1 MKRTWFRRD
10 VRRSILL
17 LFSSVFVLVAAGWSE
32 ADSAKLS
39 KAYIGQDGLAHVIT
53 EGGEDRAIPKADGQV
68 AVADPKLA
76 PDDRTAGWLI
86 EQDNCCT
93 SYPIPTRIGIYR
105 DGKTILLNSG
115 LMVYSWNFRN
125 GGKQVVASI
134 GTVHGMELADFVLF
148 DSRIGK
154 VLKEWSGAS
163 DQKAPEWTK
172 DLGVH

>member
-1 MKRTWFRRD
+1 M
-10 VRRSILL
+10 SIIH
-17 LFSSVFVLVAAGWSE
+17 LFASVLALAVAGWSE
-32 ADSAKLS
+32 AASAKLS
-39 KAYIGQDGLAHVIT
+39 KAYIGQDGLAHVVT
-53 EGGEDRAIPKADGQV
+53 QHGEDRGIPKAEGQV

-76 PDDRTAGWLI
+76 SDDRTAGWLI

-115 LMVYSWNFRN
+115 LMIYSWNFRG

-134 GTVHGMELADFVLF
+134 GTVHGMESVDFVLY
-148 DSRIGK
+148 DARVGK

-163 DQKAPEWTK
+163 GQNPPEWTK
-172 DLGVH
+172 ALDSQ